1 MEMDWENTHRVSNA
15 GDHNKHF
22 SDKVAI
28 RRGVDVRM
36 AGD

>member
-1 MEMDWENTHRVSNA
+1 MHFRVI